1 MRRIPLYIV
10 ADPSPEDSEYET
22 MTSVMCPR
30 NLIECELFLKILRK
44 ETDAAFQNFAGNAES
59 CLAIARE
66 CLKLK
71 DTHVM
76 KLTLLNLNEIIC
88 RGPSESISF
97 VDAIMARSVV
107 YMKNYEYEIACNDLL
122 YYESL
127 PVDLKT
133 KEGIIISQI
142 YLCVCLYILR
152 KYQPARDKLVYVKKL
167 IEIQSVLLLLKQY
180 EEKINQASRNVE
192 LFKNSTRKVFEP
204 FLGFKF
210 CRKISYASRACKYVP
225 ESDDNSA
232 AVLASSDI
240 PKGEIVLVEDPVFF
254 QFSAPFLNCS
264 LCETH
269 QELLYT
275 CEGCRYK
282 TYCSK
287 ACFNS
292 DAGVHQLECH
302 GYRIGLLPMLEA
314 TMLFRLFL
322 QAADYIFPAILDFT
336 MDGGIINDPRDAW
349 IFILEH
355 AEEEDE
361 EYYIVAELLAT
372 RPDYKRLS
380 KEQYRN
386 VVSTAFRLAVFIYTE
401 TDLIAKYFNLL
412 RLEKVDMINVMA
424 AILLR
429 LGTHLVFNSQRH
441 EMRYPRRGEFLNG
454 ARVELTATLPVPMPA
469 ERITA
474 NAFSYYKIHPLTNF
488 VDCHNNIK
496 MTPEKAGKSDAPN
509 MQGES
514 PLAHF
519 ENKLYSICL
528 KNRDVDCIEDILEA
542 EILPMQL
549 VDKILEDFSTPK
561 RCQLLKNIAKYFHLY
576 VHQYFNKFTVNN
588 RIVQL
593 KSSLCATLKTFKHC
607 SKTNNV
613 KVILLPSGHILG
625 VTTDQVN
632 AGVELVVSCDL
643 INQDDQ
649 NLTSE
654 RAQFQDFK
662 FPSTI
667 NNEAIFGTT
676 PEKSSE
682 LLRYHKLIIHQIND
696 KVSFLKSSPTDLK
709 VQLDL
714 MTLYGTY
721 NIFLTMHFP
730 ETHEMRLLGVLKF
743 SQFLATNGIVFINNC
758 LNNISIFTALGFLQ
772 HASDIILHVIELIE
786 LNDIY
791 LKDIGLYR
799 QVFCIIQKVVEQ
811 YIDIMIDS
819 QELGSEYPELLLL
832 SCACLLK
839 RLMRHIGLLLDDE
852 EASRLYMEFSTYHI
866 KWKTILNSYIL
877 MPPGLRKYLL
887 ESK

>member
-10 ADPSPEDSEYET
+10 SDPSPEDSEYET

-44 ETDAAFQNFAGNAES
+44 ETDAVFKYFAGNAES
-59 CLAIARE
+59 CLAISKE

-76 KLTLLNLNEIIC
+76 KQTLLNLNEIIC
-88 RGPSESISF
+88 RGPTDSISF
-97 VDAIMARSVV
+97 VDAILARSVV
-107 YMKNYEYEIACNDLL
+107 YMKNYEHEIACNDLL

-127 PVDLKT
+127 PVALKT
-133 KEGIIISQI
+133 TQGIIVSEI

-152 KYQPARDKLVYVKKL
+152 KYQPARDKLAYVKKL
-167 IEIQSVLLLLKQY
+167 IVERLLMLIMNLVYIKEIASVLILLKLY
-180 EEKINQASRNVE
+180 EEKINEASRNVD
-192 LFKNSTRKVFEP
+192 LCKNTTRKFFEP
-204 FLGFKF
+204 FLGYKF
-210 CRKISYASRACKYVP
+210 CRKIPYASKACKYVP
-225 ESDDNSA
+225 KSGDNAA

-240 PKGEIVLVEDPVFF
+240 PKGEIVLVEDPALF

-275 CEGCRYK
+275 CEECRYK

-287 ACFNS
+287 ACFES
-292 DAGVHQLECH
+292 DAKVHRLECY

-322 QAADYIFPAILDFT
+322 QAAEYIFPAIVDFT
-336 MDGGIINDPRDAW
+336 MDGGVINNPRHAW
-349 IFILEH
+349 CFILEH

-361 EYYIVAELLAT
+361 EYHIVGEFLAT

-380 KEQYRN
+380 KEQYRD
-386 VVSTAFRLAVFIYTE
+386 VVFTAFRLAVFIYID
-401 TDLIAKYFNLL
+401 TDLMDKYFKFLN
-412 RLEKVDMINVMA
+412 LEKIDMINVMA
-424 AILLR
+424 SVLLR
-429 LGTHLVFNSQRH
+429 LGAHLLLNSHRH
-441 EMRYPRRGEFLNG
+441 ELWYPRRGEFLNG
-454 ARVELTATLPVPMPA
+454 ARVEFVATFPLPMPS

-474 NAFSYYKIHPLTNF
+474 NAFTYYKINPFTDF
-488 VDCHNNIK
+488 VEVYKNVK
-496 MTPEKAGKSDAPN
+496 KTPENAVKSDAHTTK
-509 MQGES
+509 GES
-514 PLAHF
+514 PLVHF

-549 VDKILEDFSTPK
+549 VEKILEDFSTPK

-576 VHQYFNKFTVNN
+576 IHQYINKYTVNN
-588 RIVQL
+588 RIYQL
-593 KSSLCATLKTFKHC
+593 KSSICATLKTFKHC
-607 SKTNNV
+607 CKTENV
-613 KVILLPSGHILG
+613 KVLLLPSGHYLG

-632 AGVELVVSCDL
+632 AGVELVLCCNW
-643 INQDDQ
+643 INQHDQ

-667 NNEAIFGTT
+667 NNEINIFGKI
-676 PEKSSE
+676 PKKSLE
-682 LLRYHKLIIHQIND
+682 LLRYHKLLIHQINN
-696 KVSFLKSSPTDLK
+696 KVSFLKSSPRDLR
-709 VQLDL
+709 VQHDL

-721 NIFLTMHFP
+721 NSFLTLHFP
-730 ETHEMRLLGVLKF
+730 ETHEMCLLGVLKF
-743 SQFLATNGIVFINNC
+743 SLFLATI
-758 LNNISIFTALGFLQ
+758 GFLQ
-772 HASDIILHVIELIE
+772 HSSDIVLHVIELIE

-791 LKDIGLYR
+791 LKDIGLY
-799 QVFCIIQKVVEQ
+799 QQLFCVIQKVVEQ

-839 RLMRHIGLLLDDE
+839 RLMRHIGKLLDDE

>member
-1 MRRIPLYIV
+1 MRRIPLYIA

-44 ETDAAFQNFAGNAES
+44 ETDAVFKYFARNADS
-59 CLAIARE
+59 CLTISKE
-66 CLKLK
+66 CLKMK
-71 DTHVM
+71 DTDVM
-76 KLTLLNLNEIIC
+76 KMTLQNLNEIIC
-88 RGPSESISF
+88 RGPTDSIAF
-97 VDAIMARSVV
+97 VDAILARSVV
-107 YMKNYEYEIACNDLL
+107 YLKNYEHEIACNDLL

-127 PVDLKT
+127 PVALKT
-133 KEGIIISQI
+133 TEGIIFSEI
-142 YLCVCLYILR
+142 YLCVCLYLLR
-152 KYQPARDKLVYVKKL
+152 KYQPARDKLAYVKKL
-167 IEIQSVLLLLKQY
+167 IDKAALPENSEMASVLNLLKIY
-180 EEKINQASRNVE
+180 EDKINQESRNVE
-192 LFKNSTRKVFEP
+192 LCKKTVRKFFEP
-204 FLGFKF
+204 FLGYKF
-210 CRKISYASRACKYVP
+210 CRKIPYASKACKYVP
-225 ESDDNSA
+225 KSGDNDA

-240 PKGEIVLVEDPVFF
+240 PKGEIVLVEDPALF

-275 CEGCRYK
+275 CEDCRYK

-287 ACFNS
+287 ACFDS
-292 DAGVHQLECH
+292 DAIVHKFECL

-322 QAADYIFPAILDFT
+322 QAAEYIFPAIFDFT
-336 MDGGIINDPRDAW
+336 MDGGVINNPREAW
-349 IFILEH
+349 NLILEH

-361 EYYIVAELLAT
+361 EYHIVGDFLAT
-372 RPDYKRLS
+372 RLDYKRLT
-380 KEQYRN
+380 KEQYRD
-386 VVSTAFRLAVFIYTE
+386 VVFTAFRLAVFIYND
-401 TDLIAKYFNLL
+401 TDLIDKYFNLMI
-412 RLEKVDMINVMA
+412 LEKIDMINVIA
-424 AILLR
+424 AVLLR
-429 LGTHLVFNSQRH
+429 LSAHLLLNSHRH
-441 EMRYPRRGEFLNG
+441 ELWYPRCGEFLNG
-454 ARVELTATLPVPMPA
+454 ARVELVTTFPPRMPS

-474 NAFSYYKIHPLTNF
+474 NAFTYYKINPFTDF
-488 VDCHNNIK
+488 VECYKNVK
-496 MTPEKAGKSDAPN
+496 KTPENAGNSDASTTK
-509 MQGES
+509 GES
-514 PLAHF
+514 PLVHF

-528 KNRDVDCIEDILEA
+528 KNRDVDCIEDILNA

-561 RCQLLKNIAKYFHLY
+561 RCQMLKNIAKYFHLY
-576 VHQYFNKFTVNN
+576 IHQYINNFTVNN
-588 RIVQL
+588 RIYQL
-593 KSSLCATLKTFKHC
+593 KSSLCATLKTFKRSC
-607 SKTNNV
+607 KTENV
-613 KVILLPSGHILG
+613 KVALLPNGQILG
-625 VTTDQVN
+625 VTLDQVN
-632 AGVELVVSCDL
+632 AGVELVLCCDM
-643 INQDDQ
+643 INQHDQ

-667 NNEAIFGTT
+667 NNEINIFGEI
-676 PEKSSE
+676 PKKSSE
-682 LLRYHKLIIHQIND
+682 LLRYHKLLTHQINN
-696 KVSFLKSSPTDLK
+696 KVSFLKSSPKDLK
-709 VQLDL
+709 VQHDL

-721 NIFLTMHFP
+721 NSFLTLHFP
-730 ETHEMRLLGVLKF
+730 ETHEMCLLGVLKF
-743 SQFLATNGIVFINNC
+743 SLFLATI
-758 LNNISIFTALGFLQ
+758 GFLQ
-772 HASDIILHVIELIE
+772 HSSDIIFHVIELIE

-799 QVFCIIQKVVEQ
+799 QVFCVIQKNVEQ

-819 QELGSEYPELLLL
+819 QELGSEYPEMLLL

-839 RLMRHIGLLLDDE
+839 RLMRHTEKLLDDE